1 MYLTDE
7 NLVGC
12 GSGGKWSQA
21 KKWSPYKKVQ
31 VPGEQWVCGNVRE
44 YVQNSYSRFLHQR
57 IRASF
62 NYDPK
67 F

>member
-31 VPGEQWVCGNVRE
+31 VSVLLLYICFGTEMICC
-44 YVQNSYSRFLHQR
+44 
-57 IRASF
+57 I
-62 NYDPK
+62 
-67 F
+67 